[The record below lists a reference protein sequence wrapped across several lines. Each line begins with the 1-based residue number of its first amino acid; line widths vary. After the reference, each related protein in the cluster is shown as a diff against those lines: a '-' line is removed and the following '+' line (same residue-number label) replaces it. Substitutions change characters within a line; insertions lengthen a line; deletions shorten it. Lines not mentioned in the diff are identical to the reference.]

1 MVRALWMI
9 LQHFICIPSQ
19 YKSFRKNIGYK
30 VIWRNFSARIAGTM
44 MVIPSFP
51 SVVFEA
57 LLHGN
62 TTFLRAA
69 IRKP

>member
-1 MVRALWMI
+1 
-9 LQHFICIPSQ
+9 
-19 YKSFRKNIGYK
+19 
-30 VIWRNFSARIAGTM
+30 M
-44 MVIPSFP
+44 MVIPSFT

-69 IRKP
+69 IRKPWVFL